1 MASNRVIIYG
11 GRGGLGNV
19 IVQHFKSK
27 NWWVCSVDINPNDAA
42 DVNVLVDPN
51 LSWVDQEEAVCKSV
65 AEQLKDNKLE
75 AIINM
80 AGGWAGG
87 SANSADFIKNAD
99 LMWKQSVWSS
109 TISAA
114 LASKHLKAEGC
125 LVLPGAKPALGGTA
139 GMMGYGMAK
148 AAVHQL
154 TKSLGDPKSGLP
166 EKATTLALLPITL
179 DTPMNRKWM
188 PKADTS
194 TWTSLEFVSDL
205 IFGWATDSTK
215 RPPSGSLVQLV
226 TKGGETESKWE

>member
-1 MASNRVIIYG
+1 MANRAVIYG

-27 NWWVCSVDINPNDAA
+27 NWWVCSVDINPNEAA
-42 DVNVLVDPN
+42 DVNVLVDPS
-51 LSWVDQEEAVCKSV
+51 LSWTEQETFVCKNV
-65 AEQLKDNKLE
+65 AEKLGDNKVS

-87 SANSADFIKNAD
+87 SADSSDFIKNAD

-114 LASKHLKAEGC
+114 LAAKHLKAGGC
-125 LVLPGAKPALGGTA
+125 LVLPGAKPALGGTP

-154 TKSLGDPKSGLP
+154 TKSLAEPKSGLP
-166 EKATTLALLPITL
+166 ENASSLALLPITL

-194 TWTSLEFVSDL
+194 TWTSLEFVADL
-205 IFGWATDSTK
+205 LFGWADSDAN
-215 RPPSGSLVQLV
+215 RPASGSLVQLV
-226 TKGGETESKWE
+226 TKEGKTQLVLE